1 MGSGSCERRGCGGL
15 AANVYTFLYIRNHEV
30 KKTRTFKSGNSV
42 ALRLPKALGVEAGVE
57 MTVREERGRYIVEP
71 VDAERKKKID
81 LTGIAGSMPWL
92 KPLTPEERI
101 MEPRDLDW
109 EGKLLKGD

>member
-1 MGSGSCERRGCGGL
+1 MSEEYR
-15 AANVYTFLYIRNHEV
+15 AKV
-30 KKTRTFKSGNSV
+30 FKSGNSV
-42 ALRLPKALGVEAGVE
+42 ALRLPKALGLKEGDE
-57 MTVREERGRYIVEP
+57 MMIVREDKPGFKVEP
-71 VDAERKKKID
+71 VAAPKRKID

-109 EGKLLKGD
+109 EGKLLKRD